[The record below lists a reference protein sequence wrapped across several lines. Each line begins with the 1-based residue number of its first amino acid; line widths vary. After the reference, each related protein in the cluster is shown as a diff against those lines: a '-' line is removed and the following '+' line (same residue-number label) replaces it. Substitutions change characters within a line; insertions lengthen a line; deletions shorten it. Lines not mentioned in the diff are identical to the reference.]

1 VVDSKTPIRA
11 VKIPDEYSDMPQ
23 RPQPSEHSRVLFEM
37 KGSDRPVTKAATESV
52 TSGGT
57 QMTEPQHLEV
67 LVAEDDP
74 INMKI
79 LRKRLERVGHGVH
92 HTVNGEDC
100 AAAYRERS
108 KEFDVVLMDMQVS
121 HSV

>member
-1 VVDSKTPIRA
+1 M
-11 VKIPDEYSDMPQ
+11 PDDYTNLPAK
-23 RPQPSEHSRVLFEM
+23 PQPNEQSRILFEM
-37 KGSDRPVTKAATESV
+37 KNTDRTVAKTATESV
-52 TSGGT
+52 TSAGT
-57 QMTEPQHLEV
+57 QVTEQQHLEV

-108 KEFDVVLMDMQVS
+108 KDFDVVLMDMQVS
-121 HSV
+121 NL